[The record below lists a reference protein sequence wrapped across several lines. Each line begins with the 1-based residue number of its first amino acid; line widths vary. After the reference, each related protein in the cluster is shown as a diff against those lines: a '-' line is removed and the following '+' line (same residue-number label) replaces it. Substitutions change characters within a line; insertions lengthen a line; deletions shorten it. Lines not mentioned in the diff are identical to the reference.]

1 MCLDPLPHDILPF
14 FCGNIAVSLSGI
26 VRLLYYLRLVL
37 MFHLRPTHVT
47 PMRRLI
53 LSTSMRGWPVEPPHP
68 YISRQWHTCLFWR
81 LTYIPPVAYM
91 PLLAANLIYIPPVA
105 WRQTLFIFRQWH
117 GGKPYLYPA
126 SGMAA
131 NLILFLI
138 YDLVP
143 DTWIIRVHCECPHLR
158 FPPVTKLVNASS
170 NPFCP
175 LLCFLR
181 THPYPLLCFR
191 SHHPCHCCCPLGL
204 HYLLSHLKG
213 HTVVVSGEF

>member
-1 MCLDPLPHDILPF
+1 
-14 FCGNIAVSLSGI
+14 
-26 VRLLYYLRLVL
+26 
-37 MFHLRPTHVT
+37 
-47 PMRRLI
+47 
-53 LSTSMRGWPVEPPHP
+53 
-68 YISRQWHTCLFWR
+68 
-81 LTYIPPVAYM
+81 M

-105 WRQTLFIFRQWH
+105 WRQTLFIFRQWHGGKPYLYPASGMAANLIYIPPVAWRQTLFISRQWH